1 MCQVLEEFAQ
11 VMKSY
16 QVEDYRAYATSA
28 MREAKN
34 SQIILEQIRVRTG
47 IQVQVISNS
56 EQRFLGYKA
65 IAMKDIIP

>member
-1 MCQVLEEFAQ
+1 
-11 VMKSY
+11 
-16 QVEDYRAYATSA
+16 

-65 IAMKDIIP
+65 IAMKEAEFQKIIQK